1 MNRGVKPK
9 PLITIKRRRK
19 RKAPAKS
26 PNPLQ
31 KTSATKATPGYQK
44 LRTPQSEPTISEKSR
59 LPSLV
64 AKPRNTGV
72 RAKTRTKVSP
82 LSLLLQ
88 VAVFTVG
95 LSTLIGSGLSWTNSW
110 QQNSLDSSLPITYQ
124 PVITQSNHN
133 SQVAKLENLF
143 SLAAVGQ
150 EIKPLRSE
158 LTALEAKYPDL
169 EAGIFIADIANKSFV
184 NIAGTSSF
192 SAASTIKL
200 PILVAFFQAVDAG
213 EVSLQEKLT
222 TSKENIGGGSG
233 YMQYQPVGTEYSALR
248 TATSMITVSDNTA
261 TNMIMEQIGGAGVLN
276 QKFQA
281 WGLTATRIRNLLP
294 DLTGTNTTSPEDLSN
309 LLLKIDRGELVS
321 AESRD
326 RILEIMKQTRTNTL
340 LPQGLEPDATIAH
353 KTGDI
358 KSVLGDS
365 GLIYLPT
372 GKRYIASVLVKRP
385 DNDPQ
390 ARAMIQE
397 ISRITYQFFKQQ
409 TTPETAVSNS
419 STSDSPSN

>member
-9 PLITIKRRRK
+9 PLITIKRRR
-19 RKAPAKS
+19 RKSAAKS
-26 PNPLQ
+26 RNSSQNLQ
-31 KTSATKATPGYQK
+31 SAKSTVDSPQTRSSQPSQANL
-44 LRTPQSEPTISEKSR
+44 LRSR
-59 LPSLV
+59 LQNSASRPNIFAS
-64 AKPRNTGV
+64 R

-82 LSLLLQ
+82 LSLVIK
-88 VAVFTVG
+88 VAVFAVG
-95 LSTLIGSGLSWTNSW
+95 ISTIIGSGLSWADSW
-110 QQNSLDSSLPITYQ
+110 QQSSLRSSLPNTYQ
-124 PVITQSNHN
+124 PAITQSNQS
-133 SQVAKLENLF
+133 SQVAKLEKLF
-143 SLAAVGQ
+143 SLSAIGQ
-150 EIKPLRSE
+150 EIDPLRQE
-158 LTALEAKYPDL
+158 LMALEAKYPDL

-184 NIAGTSSF
+184 SIAGTSSF

-200 PILVAFFQAVDAG
+200 PILVAFFQEVDAG
-213 EVSLQEKLT
+213 KVSLKEKLA

-233 YMQYQPVGTEYSALR
+233 YMQYQPEGTEYSALR

-261 TNMIMEQIGGAGVLN
+261 TNMIMERVGGAGKLN
-276 QKFQA
+276 QKFQE
-281 WGLTATRIRNLLP
+281 WGLAETRIRNLLP

-321 AESRD
+321 PESRKQ
-326 RILEIMKQTRTNTL
+326 ILKIMKQTRTNTL

-397 ISRITYQFFKQQ
+397 ISRITYQYFKGQ
-409 TTPETAVSNS
+409 TTPETTVSNS
-419 STSDSPSN
+419 LN